1 MERLGLRQLLVAG
14 LLAAGAALL
23 AGLLWLAVLALGWLP
38 SARTVVVEAR
48 CSAACRLE
56 WTPDIGRGF
65 LYLDSKVEVLPAGA
79 TSVTLALPLTSARVR
94 YTFPGFSGSAE
105 LTSARELGAAGP
117 ALLARSAEDPAVF
130 VLPLL
135 RSEVPP
141 LAYAASA
148 LFVLGLFGA
157 LGVPRVRR
165 RVLAL
170 RDALVDER
178 FATPRSFLSALAL
191 FSLAVLVMATAAD
204 AYHVL
209 ICRIDDP
216 PYWPISMFD
225 PEPFRPGVT
234 LGAALALAT
243 ACFVLYVWRD
253 VPPRGPV
260 VVLAFGLPAL
270 VLTNWFQGF
279 QAGFVRPMA
288 GDQSYFAE
296 SFAVDGVASYL
307 SHYNDWQAGLGTH
320 ARTHPPGAVLL
331 YYFARRLVPN
341 PGALALLLGAAAF
354 ALAVVSFFHL
364 ARRFVAPR
372 PAATA
377 TLVFAL
383 LPAVQIYFI
392 TSLEAVAAALMLAAV
407 CCSFQAQRLVRF
419 VGSAGFLLGASLL
432 TFGALFVPLVLCGH
446 ALLSRRS
453 LRAPLGIV
461 ASVAAFLVIARAVTG
476 FDWLT
481 SLKTASLLENPEGF
495 WLLVNPGSYLFT
507 RLEGLTEVCLFAS
520 PLVLVAAGWLLGS
533 RSLGQRELR
542 ALVGTALGAFLA
554 MLLAG
559 AFKTGETARSCL
571 FVAPFLVLP
580 IAAVDEARELAPAQR
595 TLLAVAVFTQSVLMQ
610 LGGQYYW

>member
-1 MERLGLRQLLVAG
+1 VERLGHRQLLVSG
-14 LLAAGAALL
+14 LLAAGAVLL
-23 AGLLWLAVLALGWLP
+23 AGLLWLAVLALWLP
-38 SARTVVVEAR
+38 STRTVVVEAR

-65 LYLDSKVEVLPAGA
+65 LYLDSKMEVLPPGA
-79 TSVTLALPLTSARVR
+79 TSVPLALPLTSSRVR
-94 YTFPGFSGSAE
+94 LVFPGFSGSAQVE
-105 LTSARELGAAGP
+105 RARERGAAGP
-117 ALLARSAEDPAVF
+117 TLLARSAADPAVF

-135 RSEVPP
+135 RVPP

-148 LFVLGLFGA
+148 LLVLGAFGA
-157 LGVPRVRR
+157 FGVPRVRR
-165 RVLAL
+165 RLLAL
-170 RDALVDER
+170 RAALIEER
-178 FATPRSFLSALAL
+178 FATPHGFLLALAL

-204 AYHVL
+204 VYHVL
-209 ICRIDDP
+209 LCRIDDP

-234 LGAALALAT
+234 LGAALVLAT
-243 ACFVLYVWRD
+243 ACFVLYARRAA
-253 VPPRGPV
+253 PPRGPLV
-260 VVLAFGLPAL
+260 ALTFGLPSL

-279 QAGFVRPMA
+279 QAGFVRPIA
-288 GDQSYFAE
+288 GEQSYFAE
-296 SFAVDGVASYL
+296 SFAVGGVLSYL
-307 SHYNDWQAGLGTH
+307 SHYNEWQAWLGTH

-354 ALAVVSFFHL
+354 ALAVVCFFHL

-419 VGSAGFLLGASLL
+419 VGSAGCLLGAALL

-446 ALLSRRS
+446 ALLARRS

-461 ASVAAFLVIARAVTG
+461 ASVAAVLVFVRVVTG
-476 FDWLT
+476 FDWLA
-481 SLKTASLLENPEGF
+481 SLGTASRLENPEGF

-520 PLVLVAAGWLLGS
+520 PLVLVAAAWLLGS

-542 ALVGTALGAFLA
+542 ALVGTAFGAFLA

-580 IAAVDEARELAPAQR
+580 VAAVDEARELLPSQR
-595 TLLAVAVFTQSVLMQ
+595 ALLAGAVLTQSVLMQ